1 MAFTDRSDI
10 YVAIHES
17 GANRFLRHVMRQR
30 PSLFNYGTSITLQRP
45 KMRCETI
52 DYHPVVLQRGNP
64 LISVQPPAPV
74 FGTPYGV
81 DFIVQVTGARLDF
94 FPENTLSLPP
104 GLINLRR
111 QRFALNGTI
120 CGGLAC
126 PGREVVDRLP
136 LPTRGK
142 PSALSD
148 FPSIRGRDERDDLRP
163 FRLDIFSDTMNCACL
178 DVFGIGDIDF
188 VGVPIDPRLTGRCD
202 DLELVDIAPVEL
214 ENILECYAKMVVQLA
229 VLPLL
234 ADLPA
239 LRFSQAIVG
248 LANAT
253 VMPAATTATLA
264 NNPAIEDDQLKVF
277 VDVDVESPA
286 TPGVELPESGP
297 PAIIGTERPRTRTGP
312 FDAVIAASEAVSK
325 ELFAV
330 VINNAVFSIADE
342 LSLGP
347 FSVSYAIGVRLN
359 GGTLDFRD
367 DGTIRL
373 SELDAVLDPAEL
385 CFAVDIDPICVGGF
399 CIIPDLIFGGCA
411 VEAPQICAFEEDP
424 DFEFCLDLGGLLTSE
439 ASATLRPLI
448 KYAVNPSRTS
458 AMNDWDAHDAG
469 VPNKW
474 QVFIDPSEIDLDLID
489 VADTVGNILDAAIE
503 AAVADALG
511 DLPDWARDL
520 ILALLGPV
528 VDAVRIIL
536 DVGDDVQEWLS
547 DLLGVSLGIGNAILE
562 LLVDWFAASAPLM
575 ELEDPFPV
583 LDDEDETGLIPILLP
598 LQYIEV
604 EVNSDELVI
613 SGDMGD

>member
-1 MAFTDRSDI
+1 MALTDRSDI

-17 GANRFLRHVMRQR
+17 GANRFIQHVMRQR

-45 KMRCETI
+45 KMRCEVI
-52 DYHPVVLQRGNP
+52 DFHPVVVERGNP
-64 LISVQPPAPV
+64 VISVQPPAPV
-74 FGTPYGV
+74 LGTPFGV

-104 GLINLRR
+104 GLTTLRS

-136 LPTRGK
+136 LPSRGK
-142 PSALSD
+142 PSALTD
-148 FPSIRGRDERDDLRP
+148 FPSNRGRDEFRP
-163 FRLDIFSDTMNCACL
+163 PRLDIFSDTLNCACL

-188 VGVPIDPRLTGRCD
+188 VGIPIAPRLTGRCD
-202 DLELVDIAPVEL
+202 DLELVDIAPVQL

-229 VLPLL
+229 VLPRL

-253 VMPAATTATLA
+253 VMPAATTAALP

-277 VDVDVESPA
+277 VDAAIEPPSVPFEI
-286 TPGVELPESGP
+286 GELPP
-297 PAIIGTERPRTRTGP
+297 LPIVGTEQQRTRTGP
-312 FDAVIAASEAVSK
+312 FDAIIAVSEAVSR
-325 ELFAV
+325 ELFTV
-330 VINNAVFSIADE
+330 VRNSFAPSTSGE
-342 LSLGP
+342 LPFGP
-347 FSVSYAIGVRLN
+347 FSVSWAFGARLS

-373 SELDAVLDPAEL
+373 SELDVIWDPVEV
-385 CFAVDIDPICVGGF
+385 CFAVNIDPICVGGF

-411 VEAPQICAFEEDP
+411 LEAPEVCFFGDEP
-424 DFEFCLDLGGLLTSE
+424 DLEFCLDLGGLLTSE
-439 ASATLRPLI
+439 LTATLRPLLKHAI
-448 KYAVNPSRTS
+448 HPSRTS

-469 VPNKW
+469 IPNKW
-474 QVFIDPSEIDLDLID
+474 QVHIDPSEIDLDAID

-503 AAVADALG
+503 AAVNDALG

-520 ILALLGPV
+520 ILAILGPV
-528 VDAVRIIL
+528 VDAVRAIL
-536 DVGDDVQEWLS
+536 DIGDDVQEWLS
-547 DLLGVSLGIGNAILE
+547 DFLGVSLSFLSFVTEFFGDIFYAF
-562 LLVDWFAASAPLM
+562 VPLM

-604 EVNSDELVI
+604 GVNTSELVI
-613 SGDMGD
+613 SGDIGD